1 MRLVPNYSSSKKEST
16 FFQQQ
21 NYDREKN
28 WIYESWGLPKI
39 AFFHIL
45 GAPSIVSQKLHGTL
59 LLLRMYVYNRQ
70 NFIDEQ
76 TKVARCRWEIMQ
88 PNGNNSHSSKCRKEQ
103 KKKDNFSRPQSPF
116 ERPLVSEKRCDFSL
130 DLNEVKL
137 FFFLL
142 ENGKIIIFQI

>member
-1 MRLVPNYSSSKKEST
+1 MTKKKEST

-21 NYDREKN
+21 NYDRK
-28 WIYESWGLPKI
+28 KI
-39 AFFHIL
+39 GYMSLEASLKLHFFHIL
-45 GAPSIVSQKLHGTL
+45 APSIVSQKLHGTL
-59 LLLRMYVYNRQ
+59 LLLHTYVYNRQ

-88 PNGNNSHSSKCRKEQ
+88 PNGNNSHSSKCREEQ
-103 KKKDNFSRPQSPF
+103 KKKDNFSRPQSLF
-116 ERPLVSEKRCDFSL
+116 ERPLVSEKRFDFSL